1 MLDAGFEPPV
11 TSKFMNE
18 SPQSEQ
24 KQVFAPKTAPRV
36 RFAPSPTGYLHVG
49 GARTA
54 LFNWL
59 FARHFGGTLVLRIED
74 TDTERSTAEMVEGIL
89 QGMRWLGLDWDEGP
103 FFQTQRM
110 ESYQENARKL
120 ISSGHAYYCFC
131 SKEEL
136 EQRRAAA
143 TAAGR
148 PPKYEG
154 TCRRIS
160 RETAEQRRAAGEAA
174 AVRFAIPEP
183 GSTAF
188 DDAVFG
194 RVEFA
199 NTELEDFVLLRSDGG
214 PTYHL
219 SVVSDDIAMQ
229 ISHVI
234 RGADHISNTP
244 KQVLLY
250 QALGAAL
257 PVFAHVP
264 LILGPDKTR
273 LSKRHGATSV
283 TAYRDEGIV
292 PEAFR
297 NFLSLLGWSP
307 PEGTPEVL
315 GDTELIRLFALNGIS
330 RTNAVFDRAKLD
342 WFNTEYI
349 RAYPAE
355 KLLPLVEEEWEK
367 AGVKPQRTDR
377 EWQMETI
384 DLLKP
389 RARNLKDF
397 AGSFRAFFT
406 DDFEADPAAVAKF
419 LKDDAVREL
428 IAELG
433 ERYAMSS
440 GDFSE
445 TETEKLL
452 REFAAE
458 KNVKAGVLINGARV
472 ALTGQGVAPSLF
484 AVMLALGKERT
495 VARLKSAGKVVA
507 VPSE

>member
-1 MLDAGFEPPV
+1 MSQ
-11 TSKFMNE
+11 T
-18 SPQSEQ
+18 PQENSSLASSV
-24 KQVFAPKTAPRV
+24 KPRV

-59 FARHFGGTLVLRIED
+59 YARHFGGTLVLRIED
-74 TDTERSTAEMVEGIL
+74 TDLERSTTEMVDGIL
-89 QGMRWLGLDWDEGP
+89 LGMRWLGLDWDEGP
-103 FFQTQRM
+103 YFQTQRM
-110 ESYQENARKL
+110 DSYKALGARL
-120 ISSGHAYYCFC
+120 VDSGHAYYCFC
-131 SKEEL
+131 TKEEL
-136 EQRRAAA
+136 EQRRGVA

-154 TCRRIS
+154 ACRRLSSERIKEL
-160 RETAEQRRAAGEAA
+160 RESGKPA
-174 AVRFAIPEP
+174 AVRFAVPEA

-219 SVVSDDIAMQ
+219 SVVGDDIDMR
-229 ISHVI
+229 ITHII

-283 TAYRDEGIV
+283 IAYREEGIV

-297 NFLSLLGWSP
+297 NFLALLGWTP

-315 GDTELIRLFALNGIS
+315 KDAELIRLFGLEGIS
-330 RTNAVFDRAKLD
+330 RSNAVFDRAKLD

-355 KLLPLVEEEWEK
+355 KLLPLIEEEWTK
-367 AGVKPQRTDR
+367 AGVCPQRTDR
-377 EWQMETI
+377 DWLLATI
-384 DLLKP
+384 ELLKP

-397 AGSFRAFFT
+397 AVSFRAFFT
-406 DDFEADPAAVAKF
+406 DDFQADPAAVQKF
-419 LKDDAVREL
+419 LKDDAIRQML
-428 IAELG
+428 AELG
-433 ERYAMSS
+433 GLYAAS
-440 GDFSE
+440 GNGFSE
-445 TETEKLL
+445 SDAEKIL
-452 REFAAE
+452 RDFAAE
-458 KNVKAGVLINGARV
+458 KNVKAGALINGARV
-472 ALTGQGVAPSLF
+472 ALTGQAVAPSLF
-484 AVMLALGKERT
+484 AVMVALGKEKT
-495 VARLKSAGKVVA
+495 ARRLHEAAAISLGSTIAT
-507 VPSE
+507 S

>member
-1 MLDAGFEPPV
+1 MTA
-11 TSKFMNE
+11 
-18 SPQSEQ
+18 SPWIATPSS
-24 KQVFAPKTAPRV
+24 ACNAPRV

-59 FARHFGGTLVLRIED
+59 FARHHGGTLVLRIED
-74 TDTERSTAEMVEGIL
+74 TDLERSTAEMVEGIL

-103 FFQTQRM
+103 YHQTQRM
-110 ESYQENARKL
+110 EMYRESAAKL
-120 ISSGHAYYCFC
+120 IASGSAYHCFC
-131 SKEEL
+131 TKQEL
-136 EQRRAAA
+136 ERRRAAA
-143 TAAGR
+143 AAEGR

-154 TCRRIS
+154 TCRKLS
-160 RETAEQRRAAGEAA
+160 PEEAGKRRAAGEAA
-174 AVRFAIPEP
+174 AVRFAVPVS

-194 RVEFA
+194 KVEFA
-199 NTELEDFVLLRSDGG
+199 NSELEDFVLLRSDGG

-219 SVVSDDIAMQ
+219 SVVTDDVEMRIT
-229 ISHVI
+229 HVI

-264 LILGPDKTR
+264 LILGADKTR

-283 TAYRDEGIV
+283 MAYRDEGIV

-297 NFLSLLGWSP
+297 NFLALLGWTP
-307 PEGTPEVL
+307 PEGNPEIL
-315 GDTELIRLFALNGIS
+315 GDAELVRLFSLDGIS
-330 RTNAVFDRAKLD
+330 RSNAVFDRAKLD

-355 KLLPLVEEEWEK
+355 KLLPLIEDEWNK
-367 AGVKPQRTDR
+367 AAFQPDR
-377 EWQMETI
+377 PELGRLLSTI

-389 RARNLKDF
+389 RARSLKDF
-397 AGSFRAFFT
+397 ATSFRAFFS
-406 DDFEADPAAVAKF
+406 DSFQPDPAAEEKF
-419 LKDDAVREL
+419 LKDSAVRQML
-428 IAELG
+428 AELG
-433 ERYAMSS
+433 GRYASS
-440 GDFSE
+440 SNGFSE
-445 TETEKLL
+445 PEAEKLL
-452 REFAAE
+452 RDFAAE

-484 AVMLALGKERT
+484 AVMVALGREKT
-495 VARLKSAGKVVA
+495 VARLRAAGR
-507 VPSE
+507 